1 MNNHPLIYSSVHY
14 GFHIIDLLQS
24 GSITLRVWICF
35 VLIFFLLLHLQ
46 CFSNVSAL
54 FLLSW
59 NPRNSIIWVSTTSV
73 LILELINVMGM
84 KTQRLFVRND
94 VSRMEILDPLADL
107 ECLFVQTQD
116 NKNKFSVS
124 GILFLSILTLSGQIQ
139 FPQKIKLN
147 FYINSLLTF
156 LSRKK
161 KCYLISIGFPE
172 NISLSWCYNPFELI

>member
-1 MNNHPLIYSSVHY
+1 
-14 GFHIIDLLQS
+14 
-24 GSITLRVWICF
+24 
-35 VLIFFLLLHLQ
+35 
-46 CFSNVSAL
+46 
-54 FLLSW
+54 
-59 NPRNSIIWVSTTSV
+59 
-73 LILELINVMGM
+73 
-84 KTQRLFVRND
+84 
-94 VSRMEILDPLADL
+94 MEILDPLADL

-161 KCYLISIGFPE
+161 KVLFDKHRFSRKYQPVMMLQSLWADLTCSKRSTFYGFSFPNWELKPACKYSEQTGKSSNEVRHSIVTQG
-172 NISLSWCYNPFELI
+172 NQ